1 MKSDGALEAING
13 LGNNIP
19 KAQRILF
26 AAIIEDSHNME
37 QKMDIM
43 EKKMSNLEQKVDGVE
58 KKVDAMQGS
67 VDRLS
72 NLIEASINQKQSFWK
87 LLSELKDTKW
97 FWIWLLIIT
106 AVIAGLPI
114 GELTGFF
121 K

>member
-26 AAIIEDSHNME
+26 SAIIEDSHNME
-37 QKMDIM
+37 EKMDLM

-58 KKVDAMQGS
+58 KKVDAMQES

-72 NLIEASINQKQSFWK
+72 TLIEASINQRQSFWK
-87 LLSELKDTKW
+87 LLSELKDNKW
-97 FWIWLLIIT
+97 FWIWILIIT
-106 AVIAGLPI
+106 VILAGIPL
-114 GELTGFF
+114 GDLTGII